1 MSPRARLHC
10 AAPSERSRGKKPAG
24 AILLAAFWGSLFLL
38 QLQIAAQNQNGR
50 KDAGTI
56 AIKGQTL
63 DFPDR
68 PQYPE
73 EVIDRG
79 KTTYGVSCSFC
90 HGSDARGGEVGPN
103 LLRSAVVLQDQNGEL
118 ISPIIHGGRAQQ
130 GMPRVDI
137 TDEQIKEVA
146 AWLHHFNA
154 TGKTVMYNSAEINIL
169 TGNAVAGEAH
179 FQKTCTSCHS
189 ATGDLAAIG
198 SRITE
203 PKTLQQT
210 WLLPGGEGG
219 GSGRYSAKALGL
231 HIPPITATVTLPSG
245 KKIEGN
251 LVSISDFYVGL
262 TNETDGPQGFR
273 RDGDLPKVEIHD
285 PLAPH
290 RELVEKIADKD
301 VHDVTAYLVT
311 LK

>member
-1 MSPRARLHC
+1 LELKRNLAGIAFAVSLC
-10 AAPSERSRGKKPAG
+10 AAFAAAQAPAPSPAQPAGQAPASAGGRGGRAGGGGGGAAYPQHAQADPAQIARGK
-24 AILLAAFWGSLFLL
+24 LLF
-38 QLQIAAQNQNGR
+38 
-50 KDAGTI
+50 
-56 AIKGQTL
+56 
-63 DFPDR
+63 
-68 PQYPE
+68 
-73 EVIDRG
+73 
-79 KTTYGVSCSFC
+79 GVNCTFC

-118 ISPIIHGGRAQQ
+118 IAPIVHGGRAQQ

-137 TDEQIKEVA
+137 SDEQIKEVA

-169 TGNAVAGEAH
+169 TGNAQAGAAY
-179 FQKTCTSCHS
+179 FQKTCASCHS
-189 ATGDLAAIG
+189 VSGDLAGIG
-198 SRITE
+198 SRIAE

-231 HIPPITATVTLPSG
+231 HIPPITVTVTLPSG
-245 KKIEGN
+245 KTIEGN

-262 TNETDGPQGFR
+262 TNETDGSRGFR

-290 RELVEKIADKD
+290 RELLQKIADRD

-311 LK
+311 LQ

>member
-1 MSPRARLHC
+1 MSPRARLRC
-10 AAPSERSRGKKPAG
+10 ACESDRTRAKKSTG
-24 AILLAAFWGSLFLL
+24 AIFLAVLLGSLFLV
-38 QLQIAAQNQNGR
+38 QLQMTAQNQSGR
-50 KDAGTI
+50 KDTGTI

-68 PQYPE
+68 PKYPQ

-118 ISPIIHGGRAQQ
+118 IAPIVHGGRAQQ

-137 TDEQIKEVA
+137 TDEQISEVA

-154 TGKTVMYNSAEINIL
+154 TGKTVMYNSAEINIV
-169 TGNAVAGEAH
+169 TGNAQAGEAY
-179 FQKTCTSCHS
+179 FQKTCASCHS
-189 ATGDLAAIG
+189 STGDLAGIG

-203 PKTLQQT
+203 PKILQQT

-219 GSGRYSAKALGL
+219 HSGRYSAQVLGL
-231 HIPPITATVTLPSG
+231 HIPPITVTVTLPNG
-245 KKIEGN
+245 KKIEGY

-262 TNETDGPQGFR
+262 TNETCGPQGFR
-273 RDGDLPKVEIHD
+273 RDGDIPKVEIHD

-290 RELVEKIADKD
+290 RELLEKIADKD

>member
-1 MSPRARLHC
+1 MRPQACLKSN
-10 AAPSERSRGKKPAG
+10 RGKKPTG
-24 AILLAAFWGSLFLL
+24 AIWLAGLLGSLFLV
-38 QLQIAAQNQNGR
+38 QFQARAQNQNGR
-50 KDAGTI
+50 KDTGTI

-68 PQYPE
+68 PKFPQ

-79 KTTYGVSCSFC
+79 KTTYGVSCAFC

-118 ISPIIHGGRAQQ
+118 IAPIVHGGRAQQ

-137 TDEQIKEVA
+137 TDEQIREVA

-154 TGKTVMYNSAEINIL
+154 TGKTVMYNSAEISIL
-169 TGNAVAGEAH
+169 TGNAEAGAAY
-179 FQKTCTSCHS
+179 FQKTCASCHS
-189 ATGDLAAIG
+189 ATVDLAGIG

-210 WLLPGGEGG
+210 WLLPGGEGR

-231 HIPPITATVTLPSG
+231 HVPPITVTVTLSNG

-262 TNETDGPQGFR
+262 TNEMDGPQGFR
-273 RDGDLPKVEIHD
+273 RDGDIPKVEIHD
-285 PLAPH
+285 ALAPH
-290 RELVEKIADKD
+290 RELVQKIADKD

>member
-1 MSPRARLHC
+1 MRPQACLNWK
-10 AAPSERSRGKKPAG
+10 RGQKPTG
-24 AILLAAFWGSLFLL
+24 AIWLAALLGSVFLV
-38 QLQIAAQNQNGR
+38 QFPVTAQNQNGR
-50 KDAGTI
+50 KDPGTI
-56 AIKGQTL
+56 AIEGQTL

-68 PQYPE
+68 PKYPQ

-79 KTTYGVSCSFC
+79 KTTYSVSCSFC

-118 ISPIIHGGRAQQ
+118 IAPIVHGGRAQQ

-169 TGNAVAGEAH
+169 TGNAKAGEAY
-179 FQKTCTSCHS
+179 FQTTCGSCHS
-189 ATGDLAAIG
+189 ASGDLAGIG

-203 PKTLQQT
+203 PKTLQQS

-231 HIPPITATVTLPSG
+231 HVPPITVTVTLPNG

-273 RDGDLPKVEIHD
+273 RDGDVPNVEIHD

-290 RELVEKIADKD
+290 RELLQKIADKD

>member
-1 MSPRARLHC
+1 MTPYVTT
-10 AAPSERSRGKKPAG
+10 G
-24 AILLAAFWGSLFLL
+24 AIWLAALLGSLFLV
-38 QLQIAAQNQNGR
+38 QFQVTAQNQNGR
-50 KDAGTI
+50 KGTI
-56 AIKGQTL
+56 AIQGQTL

-68 PQYPE
+68 PKYPQ

-79 KTTYGVSCSFC
+79 KTTYGVSCAFC

-118 ISPIIHGGRAQQ
+118 IAPIVHGGRAQQ

-169 TGNAVAGEAH
+169 TGNAGAGEAY
-179 FQKTCTSCHS
+179 FQKSCASCHS
-189 ATGDLAAIG
+189 ATGDLAGIG

-210 WLLPGGEGG
+210 WLLPGRR
-219 GSGRYSAKALGL
+219 GRRLRQILRESSW
-231 HIPPITATVTLPSG
+231 TAYPSYHCDRYVTQRQEDRRQSRQHQRFLC
-245 KKIEGN
+245 
-251 LVSISDFYVGL
+251 GL

-273 RDGDLPKVEIHD
+273 RDGDIPKVEIHD

-290 RELVEKIADKD
+290 RELLQKIADKD

>member
-1 MSPRARLHC
+1 MT
-10 AAPSERSRGKKPAG
+10 
-24 AILLAAFWGSLFLL
+24 
-38 QLQIAAQNQNGR
+38 AQNKNGR
-50 KDAGTI
+50 KGTI
-56 AIKGQTL
+56 AIQGQTL

-68 PQYPE
+68 PKYPQ

-103 LLRSAVVLQDQNGEL
+103 LLRSAVVLEDQNGEL
-118 ISPIIHGGRAQQ
+118 IAPIVHGGRAQQ

-137 TDEQIKEVA
+137 SDEQVKEVA

-169 TGNAVAGEAH
+169 TGNAEAGAAY
-179 FQKTCTSCHS
+179 FQKTCASCHS
-189 ATGDLAAIG
+189 ATGDLAGIG

-219 GSGRYSAKALGL
+219 SGRYSAKALGL
-231 HIPPITATVTLPSG
+231 HIPPITVTVTLPNG
-245 KKIEGN
+245 KRIEGN

-273 RDGDLPKVEIHD
+273 RDGDIPKVEIHD

-290 RELVEKIADKD
+290 RELLQTIADKD
-301 VHDVTAYLVT
+301 VHDVTAYMVT

>member
-1 MSPRARLHC
+1 
-10 AAPSERSRGKKPAG
+10 
-24 AILLAAFWGSLFLL
+24 
-38 QLQIAAQNQNGR
+38 
-50 KDAGTI
+50 
-56 AIKGQTL
+56 
-63 DFPDR
+63 
-68 PQYPE
+68 
-73 EVIDRG
+73 
-79 KTTYGVSCSFC
+79 VSCSFC

-118 ISPIIHGGRAQQ
+118 IAPIVHGGRAEQ

-154 TGKTVMYNSAEINIL
+154 TGKTVMYNSAEINIV
-169 TGNAVAGEAH
+169 TGNAEAGAAY
-179 FQKTCTSCHS
+179 FQKTCASCHS
-189 ATGDLAAIG
+189 ATVDLAGIG

-210 WLLPGGEGG
+210 WLLPGGGGG

-231 HIPPITATVTLPSG
+231 HVPPITVTVTLPNG

-273 RDGDLPKVEIHD
+273 REGDIPKVEIHD

-290 RELVEKIADKD
+290 RELVQKIADKD

>member
-1 MSPRARLHC
+1 MNPRVCSNLKGGGKSGGAVW
-10 AAPSERSRGKKPAG
+10 AAA
-24 AILLAAFWGSLFLL
+24 LFSLLL
-38 QLQIAAQNQNGR
+38 QFQVAAQNQNGR
-50 KDAGTI
+50 KGTI
-56 AIKGQTL
+56 AIQGQTL

-68 PQYPE
+68 PKYPQE
-73 EVIDRG
+73 MIDRG

-103 LLRSAVVLQDQNGEL
+103 LLRSAVVLQDQSGEL
-118 ISPIIHGGRAQQ
+118 IAPIVHGGRAQQ

-154 TGKTVMYNSAEINIL
+154 TGKTVMYNAAEINIL
-169 TGNAVAGEAH
+169 TGNAKAGEVY
-179 FQKTCTSCHS
+179 FEKTCASCHS
-189 ATGDLAAIG
+189 ATGDLAGIG

-203 PKTLQQT
+203 PKALQQT
-210 WLLPGGEGG
+210 WLLPGGEG
-219 GSGRYSAKALGL
+219 SGKYSAKALGL
-231 HIPPITATVTLPSG
+231 NIPPITVTVTLPDG

-262 TNETDGPQGFR
+262 NNETDGPQGFR
-273 RDGDLPKVEIHD
+273 RDGDIPKVEIHD

-290 RELVEKIADKD
+290 RELLQKIADND
-301 VHDVTAYLVT
+301 VHNVTAFLVT

>member
-1 MSPRARLHC
+1 MRPRACLNWK
-10 AAPSERSRGKKPAG
+10 RGKKPTG
-24 AILLAAFWGSLFLL
+24 AIWLAALLGSLFLV
-38 QLQIAAQNQNGR
+38 QSQVTAQNQNGR
-50 KDAGTI
+50 KDPGTI

-68 PQYPE
+68 PKYPQ

-118 ISPIIHGGRAQQ
+118 IAPIVHGGRAQQ

-154 TGKTVMYNSAEINIL
+154 TGKTVMYDSAEISIL
-169 TGNAVAGEAH
+169 TGNAEAGAAY
-179 FQKTCTSCHS
+179 FQKTCASCHS
-189 ATGDLAAIG
+189 ATGDLAGIG

-231 HIPPITATVTLPSG
+231 HVPPITVTVTLPNG

-273 RDGDLPKVEIHD
+273 RDGDIPKVEIHD

-290 RELVEKIADKD
+290 RELVQKIADKD
-301 VHDVTAYLVT
+301 VHDMTAYLVT

>member
-1 MSPRARLHC
+1 MRPRACFNLK
-10 AAPSERSRGKKPAG
+10 RGKKPTG
-24 AILLAAFWGSLFLL
+24 AIWLAALLSSLFLA
-38 QLQIAAQNQNGR
+38 QFQMTAQNQNGR
-50 KDAGTI
+50 KGTI
-56 AIKGQTL
+56 AIQGQTL

-68 PQYPE
+68 PKYPQ

-118 ISPIIHGGRAQQ
+118 IAPIIHGGRAQQ

-154 TGKTVMYNSAEINIL
+154 TGKTVMYNSAEISIL
-169 TGNAVAGEAH
+169 TGNAEAGAGY
-179 FQKTCTSCHS
+179 FQKTCASCHS
-189 ATGDLAAIG
+189 ATGDLAGIG
-198 SRITE
+198 SRIAE

-231 HIPPITATVTLPSG
+231 HLPPITVTVTLPNG
-245 KKIEGN
+245 KKVEGN

-262 TNETDGPQGFR
+262 SNETDGPQGFR
-273 RDGDLPKVEIHD
+273 RDGDIPKVEIHD

-290 RELVEKIADKD
+290 RELLQKIADKD

>member
-1 MSPRARLHC
+1 MRPRACLHW
-10 AAPSERSRGKKPAG
+10 ERRNKTTG
-24 AILLAAFWGSLFLL
+24 AIWLAALLGSLFLM
-38 QLQIAAQNQNGR
+38 QLQVIAQNQNGR
-50 KDAGTI
+50 KGTI
-56 AIKGQTL
+56 AIQGQTL

-68 PQYPE
+68 PKYPQ
-73 EVIDRG
+73 EVVDRG

-103 LLRSAVVLQDQNGEL
+103 LLRSAVVLEDQNGEL
-118 ISPIIHGGRAQQ
+118 IAPIVHGGRAQQ

-154 TGKTVMYNSAEINIL
+154 TGKTVMYNSAEINIV
-169 TGNAVAGEAH
+169 TGNAEDGAAY
-179 FQKTCTSCHS
+179 FQKSCASCHS
-189 ATGDLAAIG
+189 ATGDLAGIA

-231 HIPPITATVTLPSG
+231 HIPPITVTVTFPNG

-273 RDGDLPKVEIHD
+273 RDGDVPKVEIHD

-290 RELVEKIADKD
+290 RELLQKIADKD
-301 VHDVTAYLVT
+301 VHDVTAYMVT

>member
-1 MSPRARLHC
+1 MRLRACLH
-10 AAPSERSRGKKPAG
+10 RSRLSSRTRGRRTAPIWLVAPLG
-24 AILLAAFWGSLFLL
+24 LLLL
-38 QLQIAAQNQNGR
+38 VPFQLTAQNQSGR
-50 KDAGTI
+50 KDPGTI

-68 PQYPE
+68 PKYPQE
-73 EVIDRG
+73 MIDRG

-118 ISPIIHGGRAQQ
+118 IAPIVHGGRAQQ

-169 TGNAVAGEAH
+169 TGNAKAGAAY
-179 FQKTCTSCHS
+179 FQKTCAFCHS
-189 ATGDLAAIG
+189 ATGDLARIG
-198 SRITE
+198 SRIAE

-219 GSGRYSAKALGL
+219 RSGRYSAKTLGL
-231 HIPPITATVTLPSG
+231 HIPPITVTVTLPGG
-245 KKIEGN
+245 KKVEGD

-262 TNETDGPQGFR
+262 TNETGGPQGFR
-273 RDGDLPKVEIHD
+273 RDGDVPNVAIHD
-285 PLAPH
+285 ALAPH
-290 RELVEKIADKD
+290 RELLQTIADKD

-311 LK
+311 LQ

>member
-1 MSPRARLHC
+1 MRPRACLNLN
-10 AAPSERSRGKKPAG
+10 RGKKPTG
-24 AILLAAFWGSLFLL
+24 AIWLAVLLGSLFLV
-38 QLQIAAQNQNGR
+38 QFQVTAQNQNGR
-50 KDAGTI
+50 KGTI

-68 PQYPE
+68 PKYPQ

-118 ISPIIHGGRAQQ
+118 IAPIVHGGRAQQ

-169 TGNAVAGEAH
+169 TGNAEAGAAY
-179 FQKTCTSCHS
+179 FQKTCASCHS
-189 ATGDLAAIG
+189 ATVDLAGIG

-203 PKTLQQT
+203 PKALQQT
-210 WLLPGGEGG
+210 WLLPGGGSN
-219 GSGRYSAKALGL
+219 GSGRYSAAALGL
-231 HIPPITATVTLPSG
+231 HVPPITVTVTLPNG

-273 RDGDLPKVEIHD
+273 RDGDIPKVEIHD

-290 RELVEKIADKD
+290 REIVQKIADKD

>member
-1 MSPRARLHC
+1 MRPGACLRLN
-10 AAPSERSRGKKPAG
+10 RRTKLTG
-24 AILLAAFWGSLFLL
+24 AIWLAALLGSLFLV
-38 QLQIAAQNQNGR
+38 QFQVRAQNQNGR

-56 AIKGQTL
+56 AIKGQDL

-68 PQYPE
+68 PKYPQ

-79 KTTYGVSCSFC
+79 QTTYGVSCSFC

-118 ISPIIHGGRAQQ
+118 IEPIVHGGRAQQ

-137 TDEQIKEVA
+137 SDEQIREVA

-154 TGKTVMYNSAEINIL
+154 TGKTVMYNSAEINIV
-169 TGNAVAGEAH
+169 TGNPQAGEAY
-179 FQKTCTSCHS
+179 FQKTCVSCHS
-189 ATGDLAAIG
+189 ATGDLGGIG
-198 SRITE
+198 SRIAD

-219 GSGRYSAKALGL
+219 GSGRYSAKTLGL
-231 HIPPITATVTLPSG
+231 HIAPITVTVTLPNG
-245 KKIEGN
+245 KKIEGS

-262 TNETDGPQGFR
+262 VNETDGPQGFR
-273 RDGDLPKVEIHD
+273 RDGDVPKIEIHD

-290 RELVEKIADKD
+290 RELLQRIADKD

>member
-1 MSPRARLHC
+1 MSRERVSRTVRPGACLHLK
-10 AAPSERSRGKKPAG
+10 RKKLAG
-24 AILLAAFWGSLFLL
+24 AIWLAALLGSLFLV
-38 QLQIAAQNQNGR
+38 QFQVTAQNQNAR
-50 KDAGTI
+50 KGTI

-68 PQYPE
+68 PKYPQ

-79 KTTYGVSCSFC
+79 KTTYGVSCAFC

-118 ISPIIHGGRAQQ
+118 IAPIVHGGRVQQ
-130 GMPRVDI
+130 GMPKVDI
-137 TDEQIKEVA
+137 TDAQIKEVA

-154 TGKTVMYNSAEINIL
+154 TGKTVMYNSTEINIL
-169 TGNAVAGEAH
+169 TGNAEAGSAY
-179 FQKTCTSCHS
+179 FQKSCTSCHS
-189 ATGDLAAIG
+189 ATGDLAGIG
-198 SRITE
+198 SRITD
-203 PKTLQQT
+203 PKALQQT

-219 GSGRYSAKALGL
+219 RYSAKALGL
-231 HIPPITATVTLPSG
+231 HLSPVTVTVTLPNG

-262 TNETDGPQGFR
+262 MNETDGPQGFR
-273 RDGDLPKVEIHD
+273 RDGDIPKIEIHD

-290 RELVEKIADKD
+290 RELVQKIDDKN

>member
-1 MSPRARLHC
+1 MK
-10 AAPSERSRGKKPAG
+10 SEACLSLKRRTKATG
-24 AILLAAFWGSLFLL
+24 AIWLAALLGSLFLI
-38 QLQIAAQNQNGR
+38 QSRVTAQNQSGR

-56 AIKGQTL
+56 AIKGQKL

-68 PQYPE
+68 PKYPQ

-79 KTTYGVSCSFC
+79 GTTYGVSCAFC

-118 ISPIIHGGRAQQ
+118 IAPIVHGGRAQQ
-130 GMPRVDI
+130 GMPKVDI
-137 TDEQIKEVA
+137 SDEQIKEVA

-154 TGKTVMYNSAEINIL
+154 TGKTVMYDSTDINIV
-169 TGNAVAGEAH
+169 TGNAQAGEAY
-179 FQKTCTSCHS
+179 FQKTCVSCHS
-189 ATGDLAAIG
+189 TTGDLAGIG
-198 SRITE
+198 SRIKE

-231 HIPPITATVTLPSG
+231 HIPPITVTVTLPDG
-245 KKIEGN
+245 KKVEGN

-262 TNETDGPQGFR
+262 MNETDGPLGFR
-273 RDGDLPKVEIHD
+273 RDGDVPKIEIHD

-290 RELVEKIADKD
+290 RELMQKIADKD